1 MQILFLLISNRKYIM
16 RGKIKMDTNKL
27 IKGIL
32 WGVSTFIGLAVA
44 EGIYRT
50 SVNQINKRELLIGD
64 GEIIS
69 DKIEDI
75 EVPFDDRD

>member
-1 MQILFLLISNRKYIM
+1 MQILFLLISNREYIM
-16 RGKIKMDTNKL
+16 RGKFKMDTNKL

-50 SVNQINKRELLIGD
+50 SVNQINKRELLIVD

-69 DKIEDI
+69 DEIENI